1 MQPIHVCSDCVECIF
16 LACTVNLCLSEIR
29 LKEREGEREGEGN
42 EREREGG
49 RERERER
56 GGGRERESKFTL
68 MNSM

>member
-1 MQPIHVCSDCVECIF
+1 MQPIHVCSDCAECIF

-29 LKEREGEREGEGN
+29 LKEREREREGEGN
-42 EREREGG
+42 EREGEGG

-56 GGGRERESKFTL
+56 EMEGESKFTL